1 MEGQSLKD
9 LSAPLIGSAKQKI
22 ASVKEGMA
30 PMVGGAKEKLA
41 SLKEGVAPLIGSAK
55 DGMSEA
61 IDSSRG
67 AAAAAFTSAQGSLES
82 VFAGKSEKEI
92 AQMKL
97 LAGTGLCLFFM
108 IAEVIGGIV
117 AHSLAVMT
125 DAAHMLSDVAG
136 FLVGIMSL
144 YLTSRAANSKY
155 SFGFHIAEVLGALV
169 SVSIVWLMT
178 AMLVFE
184 ATNRLVE
191 PEVVDG
197 KVMFWVS
204 LLGLAMNFVLMQ
216 VLGHG
221 HGGHG
226 GHGHG
231 EHGHGHAEHGHAEHG
246 HAEHGHAEHGH
257 GEHGHGHAEHGHAE
271 HGHAEHGHAEHG
283 HAEHGH
289 STDVEAASH
298 GHAHRAGEEHADTS
312 TATESMA
319 LKAAMVHVIG
329 DIVQVGQPPTLA
341 SFSCRARH
349 VA

>member
-257 GEHGHGHAEHGHAE
+257 
-271 HGHAEHGHAEHG
+271 
-283 HAEHGH
+283 AEHGH